1 MSNIFVLLEI
11 RSGLLSNEENV
22 IAASFDKMKLES
34 IRQSMLKERNKPEMP
49 YEVWDRLYN
58 RLSNYIEKHDIED
71 EIYEHNPSELIYKYI
86 TKKHSLSSLKKAED
100 IYMSED
106 NKYELNIIETQ
117 FIE

>member
-1 MSNIFVLLEI
+1 MNKIFVLIESK
-11 RSGLLSNEENV
+11 SGILSDENNIKAV
-22 IAASFDKMKLES
+22 SFDKIKLEK
-34 IRQSMLKERNKPEMP
+34 IRQDILEERNHPEMT
-49 YEVWDRLYN
+49 YEAWDRLFN

-71 EIYEHNPSELIYKYI
+71 ELYENSAANLIYKYI

-106 NKYELNIIETQ
+106 NKYELNIIETD